1 MIGADEK
8 DFIRGGFKADVR
20 SDGRRCLESRPLAL
34 SLGDLQQ
41 CSGSARCTLGSNDVI
56 VGVKVSLLVHVLS
69 CIVKIAL
76 HGKRQM
82 YAACECRQSWD
93 RRYQTP
99 LTAEESR
106 SQWNAAHV
114 QAQSYR
120 CVDAEQHRGS

>member
-20 SDGRRCLESRPLAL
+20 SDGRHCLDSRPLAL

-56 VGVKVSLLVHVLS
+56 VGVKVSLLVHVLP

-76 HGKRQM
+76 YWER
-82 YAACECRQSWD
+82 D
-93 RRYQTP
+93 RCMQCT
-99 LTAEESR
+99 
-106 SQWNAAHV
+106 NAGRIRIAFTRHP
-114 QAQSYR
+114 
-120 CVDAEQHRGS
+120 